1 MCKLWRYAER
11 SCGNCNDL
19 LEPITTLKEEFAF
32 AENRTSKLQRS
43 VSHSLAL
50 LLVGTLL
57 TGQVQLVYMLIYSRT
72 FKAFSMLYEP
82 ILLQNSVMHF
92 LFTLQ
97 CSYPSFF
104 LSSPVD
110 SLSLSHGGQ
119 FMIPSSTSVE
129 LLVDF
134 LCKHKHKAV
143 ELQEENKRLA
153 KLIILYLIQTFNFNK
168 NQLDGLI

>member
-1 MCKLWRYAER
+1 
-11 SCGNCNDL
+11 
-19 LEPITTLKEEFAF
+19 
-32 AENRTSKLQRS
+32 
-43 VSHSLAL
+43 
-50 LLVGTLL
+50 
-57 TGQVQLVYMLIYSRT
+57 
-72 FKAFSMLYEP
+72 MLYEP
-82 ILLQNSVMHF
+82 ILLQQLCTSYLPSSV
-92 LFTLQ
+92 LT
-97 CSYPSFF
+97 PVFF
-104 LSSPVD
+104 SSPVD

>member
-104 LSSPVD
+104 CPV
-110 SLSLSHGGQ
+110 L
-119 FMIPSSTSVE
+119 
-129 LLVDF
+129 
-134 LCKHKHKAV
+134 
-143 ELQEENKRLA
+143 
-153 KLIILYLIQTFNFNK
+153 
-168 NQLDGLI
+168 

>member
-1 MCKLWRYAER
+1 MNNFNYYDLNTAETCVAPRKKFEVLPWHSWTVPKAFKYIFTNESADVCKLWRYAER

-104 LSSPVD
+104 CPV
-110 SLSLSHGGQ
+110 L
-119 FMIPSSTSVE
+119 
-129 LLVDF
+129 
-134 LCKHKHKAV
+134 
-143 ELQEENKRLA
+143 
-153 KLIILYLIQTFNFNK
+153 
-168 NQLDGLI
+168 

>member
-1 MCKLWRYAER
+1 
-11 SCGNCNDL
+11 
-19 LEPITTLKEEFAF
+19 
-32 AENRTSKLQRS
+32 
-43 VSHSLAL
+43 
-50 LLVGTLL
+50 
-57 TGQVQLVYMLIYSRT
+57 
-72 FKAFSMLYEP
+72 MLYEP

-143 ELQEENKRLA
+143 ELQE
-153 KLIILYLIQTFNFNK
+153 
-168 NQLDGLI
+168 

>member
-1 MCKLWRYAER
+1 
-11 SCGNCNDL
+11 
-19 LEPITTLKEEFAF
+19 
-32 AENRTSKLQRS
+32 
-43 VSHSLAL
+43 
-50 LLVGTLL
+50 
-57 TGQVQLVYMLIYSRT
+57 
-72 FKAFSMLYEP
+72 MLYEP